1 MAPQKVI
8 VMAEEINLDDL
19 AFVQE
24 SELYVDEKSHGIRL
38 DMFVLEETDDFT
50 RSRIKNLIESG
61 EIKVNGEIKKS
72 GYSLKKGDV
81 VNISIKPPVLMSLEP
96 YDYPLDIVYQDNDLA
111 VINKPRGMVTHPA
124 PGSPKDTLVNAL
136 LYNLDNLSDINGVI
150 RPGIVHRLDK
160 DTSGLIM
167 VAKTN
172 KAHLSLSSQIATKEC
187 HRTYIALVDGNIK
200 ADYGEIIANIDRN
213 KKDRKL
219 MAVTKDGG
227 RYAETHFK
235 VLERYK
241 KYCLVEFELK
251 TGRTHQIRVHCK
263 HIGHPI
269 VGDII
274 YGGSTKLFDN
284 GQLLHAYKISFNHPA
299 TGEYM
304 EFTADLPDYFN
315 EIIEKCRKSIWFFVY
330 I

>member
-187 HRTYIALVDGNIK
+187 HRTYIALVDGNSRPL
-200 ADYGEIIANIDRN
+200 AG
-213 KKDRKL
+213 
-219 MAVTKDGG
+219 GG
-227 RYAETHFK
+227 RYR
-235 VLERYK
+235 ERERRFVRYSP
-241 KYCLVEFELK
+241 LFSASLHHPVP
-251 TGRTHQIRVHCK
+251 GR
-263 HIGHPI
+263 
-269 VGDII
+269 DD
-274 YGGSTKLFDN
+274 F
-284 GQLLHAYKISFNHPA
+284 
-299 TGEYM
+299 
-304 EFTADLPDYFN
+304 
-315 EIIEKCRKSIWFFVY
+315 
-330 I
+330 

>member
-1 MAPQKVI
+1 M
-8 VMAEEINLDDL
+8 
-19 AFVQE
+19 
-24 SELYVDEKSHGIRL
+24 
-38 DMFVLEETDDFT
+38 
-50 RSRIKNLIESG
+50 
-61 EIKVNGEIKKS
+61 
-72 GYSLKKGDV
+72 
-81 VNISIKPPVLMSLEP
+81 SIEP

-136 LYNLDNLSDINGVI
+136 LSNLDNLSDINGVI

-172 KAHLSLSSQIATKEC
+172 KAHLSLSTQIATKEC
-187 HRTYIALVDGNIK
+187 HRNYIALVDGVIK
-200 ADYGEIIANIDRN
+200 SDEGVIIANIDRN

-219 MAVTKDGG
+219 MTVSRDGG
-227 RYAETHFK
+227 RYAETHYT
-235 VLERYK
+235 VLERYQ
-241 KYCLVEFELK
+241 KYCLAEFELK

-269 VGDII
+269 VGDSV

-284 GQLLHAYKISFNHPA
+284 GQLLHAYKISFNHPVS
-299 TGEYM
+299 GKFM
-304 EFTADLPDYFN
+304 EFTSDLADYFKDV
-315 EIIEKCRKSIWFFVY
+315 IEKCKKMI
-330 I
+330 

>member
-1 MAPQKVI
+1 
-8 VMAEEINLDDL
+8 
-19 AFVQE
+19 
-24 SELYVDEKSHGIRL
+24 
-38 DMFVLEETDDFT
+38 
-50 RSRIKNLIESG
+50 
-61 EIKVNGEIKKS
+61 
-72 GYSLKKGDV
+72 
-81 VNISIKPPVLMSLEP
+81 
-96 YDYPLDIVYQDNDLA
+96 
-111 VINKPRGMVTHPA
+111 
-124 PGSPKDTLVNAL
+124 
-136 LYNLDNLSDINGVI
+136 
-150 RPGIVHRLDK
+150 
-160 DTSGLIM
+160 M